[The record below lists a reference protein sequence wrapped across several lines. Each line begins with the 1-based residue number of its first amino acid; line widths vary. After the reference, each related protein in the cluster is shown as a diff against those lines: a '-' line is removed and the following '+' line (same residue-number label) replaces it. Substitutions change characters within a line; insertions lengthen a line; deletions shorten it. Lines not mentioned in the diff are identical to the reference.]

1 MCPGHIKVWKSPTVK
16 QLLLVWPRRFWGP
29 LDLHEEAG
37 GGLGAEAQDDR
48 ASSWPQHRGV
58 LLWPPTEQVGLFL
71 EARPEGFCTVFSVID
86 GRSVCRRLFTSKFC
100 WQSIGRADRVWGCA
114 LTGNVAWAW
123 QCCTVVGYC
132 CLKRE
137 GVWKNWIGVRVA
149 QASVLQ
155 MCGVGRWL
163 PPVLPGAGFMV
174 LPVGL
179 WKEQLK
185 TAAPS
190 TVVCP
195 AKSSPSACKGL
206 GSCQCWAQGGCSFA
220 LVSFPFRSSMSRWRL
235 CQCHERSWDEWGWLT
250 SVLVKFYNCS
260 IETELQVVPKERE
273 ADWYFL

>member
-1 MCPGHIKVWKSPTVK
+1 M
-16 QLLLVWPRRFWGP
+16 
-29 LDLHEEAG
+29 LHE
-37 GGLGAEAQDDR
+37 
-48 ASSWPQHRGV
+48 H
-58 LLWPPTEQVGLFL
+58 
-71 EARPEGFCTVFSVID
+71 
-86 GRSVCRRLFTSKFC
+86 
-100 WQSIGRADRVWGCA
+100 
-114 LTGNVAWAW
+114 GNVVRLWVTAAWK
-123 QCCTVVGYC
+123 G
-132 CLKRE
+132 KGFE
-137 GVWKNWIGVRVA
+137 KIGVRDA

-220 LVSFPFRSSMSRWRL
+220 LVSFPFRSSMSCWRL
-235 CQCHERSWDEWGWLT
+235 CQCHKRSWDEWGWLT

>member
-1 MCPGHIKVWKSPTVK
+1 MCPGHIKVWKSPVVK
-16 QLLLVWPRRFWGP
+16 QLLLAWPRRFWGP

-71 EARPEGFCTVFSVID
+71 EASAQCFLWLMAGLSVGGSLPASFAD
-86 GRSVCRRLFTSKFC
+86 KALGE
-100 WQSIGRADRVWGCA
+100 QIGCEAVLSQAVLYER
-114 LTGNVAWAW
+114 GNVVQFWVTAAWK
-123 QCCTVVGYC
+123 G
-132 CLKRE
+132 KGIE
-137 GVWKNWIGVRVA
+137 KIGVRVA
-149 QASVLQ
+149 QASVHLQ
-155 MCGVGRWL
+155 MCGVGRWPL
-163 PPVLPGAGFMV
+163 PVPPGAGFMV
-174 LPVGL
+174 LSMGL

-206 GSCQCWAQGGCSFA
+206 GSCQSWAQGGCSFA
-220 LVSFPFRSSMSRWRL
+220 LVSFPFRSSTSCWRL

-250 SVLVKFYNCS
+250 SVLVKFNNCS